1 MDDHSNRL
9 FALCLQLEAGRRGS
23 SPLNLCV
30 NQSLS
35 QSCSNFF
42 SDDGV
47 TANELVIAI
56 SKILTI
62 VDLETCSGM
71 VEVAAGE
78 IDQEF
83 TDKFDD
89 LATALLEVNEVDYWQ
104 YLTLKVAARRGG
116 DLN

>member
-1 MDDHSNRL
+1 M
-9 FALCLQLEAGRRGS
+9 
-23 SPLNLCV
+23 
-30 NQSLS
+30 
-35 QSCSNFF
+35 
-42 SDDGV
+42 

-83 TDKFDD
+83 TFDD